1 MKIFKEFLQGID
13 NPIHLNK
20 VEELLNWVNTKFPG
34 LEPLL
39 KWNQPMFSDHG
50 TYIIG
55 FSVSKQHIAIAP
67 EQAGINQF
75 VDAIEKAGY
84 DHTKEIIRIKWN
96 QSIDYELLERI
107 IEFNILDKSNHSKF
121 WR

>member
-1 MKIFKEFLQGID
+1 MDIFAEFIKQIND
-13 NPIHLNK
+13 PKHRDRT
-20 VEELLNWVNTKFPG
+20 VDVLNWVNQKYPN
-34 LEPLL
+34 LQPVI
-39 KWNQPMFSDHG
+39 KWNQPMFIDHG

-55 FSVSKQHIAIAP
+55 FSLSKQHISVAP

-75 VDAIEKAGY
+75 TDAIEQAGY

-96 QSIDYELLERI
+96 QSVEYSLLENL
-107 IEFNILDKSNHSKF
+107 IEFNISDKADCQTF